1 LWFSETGNLD
11 FGYKLVRLSTTDQE
25 GISEFPMPHVVVFFV
40 FNGLRRE
47 QMTIP
52 LTSYRP
58 INPQNHKKTQQFQY
72 ITVH

>member
-1 LWFSETGNLD
+1 MILTLETGNLD

-47 QMTIP
+47 
-52 LTSYRP
+52 REVV
-58 INPQNHKKTQQFQY
+58 
-72 ITVH
+72 VHFVDLLV